1 MDGVRIWT
9 DRLSGLLPRL
19 KREAEKTPGRWAHR
33 GLRGGALVAC
43 RLRNDL
49 GYDVRIA
56 RETKPATED
65 GWRRWRVEVGTFRR
79 ELGIEGWRVRDD
91 PDAAGVAVILSEP
104 VPPRQPGEVLPGDLF
119 GEAPA
124 APRPPSAIE
133 QGR

>member
-1 MDGVRIWT
+1 MSGVRIWT

-19 KREAEKTPGRWAHR
+19 KREAEKTPGRWAYR

-56 RETKPATED
+56 RPEKPVTDD
-65 GWRRWRVEVGTFRR
+65 GWRRWRNEIDVFRR
-79 ELGIEGWRVRDD
+79 ELGIERWQVRDD

-104 VPPRQPGEVLPGDLF
+104 MPPRKPGEVFPADLF
-119 GEAPA
+119 GEPPA
-124 APRPPSAIE
+124 RRAPSAIE